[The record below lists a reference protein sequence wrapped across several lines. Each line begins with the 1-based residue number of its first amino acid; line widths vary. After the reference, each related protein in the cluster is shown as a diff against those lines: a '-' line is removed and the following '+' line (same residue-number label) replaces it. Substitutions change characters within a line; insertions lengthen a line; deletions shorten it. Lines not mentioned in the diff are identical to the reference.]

1 MERGT
6 NRPPTNMDIPDK
18 LAFRNRDA
26 LAAFVRDR
34 LGWSPKRYAIA
45 ILIANLAID
54 ISAAVVLRAFVTQS
68 GAPGLLQDA
77 TSLLVDYLMMPAM
90 GAFYIW
96 SSSQIDPMLQ
106 QLYDAS
112 VFVSSDS
119 INKPLQELV
128 HALRRG
134 WASTVSLIVAL
145 IVALLFVGSYL
156 DWYPWPQLISFFNHS
171 IVLTWLKFPMWI
183 VTIYG
188 LSLGL
193 YNVASTTITL
203 RRIFRDQS
211 IRISPWHP
219 DRCGG
224 LKSISQ
230 YSLTLGYAIAVLG
243 LTLSVQTIREIQL
256 GTFSTSYFTWF
267 GLIAYLVLSPL
278 AFFLPLGTA
287 HAAMNEA
294 KKSHLLSLSTQ
305 FDLHYKRIAEAL
317 DSEEKGI
324 RESVQRIE
332 ALKSLY
338 KITEDFTI
346 WPFDVVNLRRFLTI
360 TLAPVIPGL
369 FTIGSELV
377 KVLLSD

>member
-1 MERGT
+1 
-6 NRPPTNMDIPDK
+6 MDIPDK